1 MDSQAAHSNGSASDE
16 VTLQVPG
23 QDRFLE
29 LVRSVVGRVARISG
43 FSYSGIE
50 DFSLA
55 VDEAAVLLLEKAP
68 TSLNLRISEIG
79 QASKR
84 ITAIV
89 SVHEPGE
96 AWPPSHDLGSD
107 MRWQVLSALCEEV
120 WLVDGDEAGIGLA
133 QRVR

>member
-1 MDSQAAHSNGSASDE
+1 MDSERAKSDSAPGE
-16 VTLQVPG
+16 ITLQVPG
-23 QDRFLE
+23 QDRFLG
-29 LVRSVVGRVARISG
+29 LVRGVVGRAAQISG
-43 FSYSGIE
+43 FTYSGIE

-68 TSLNLRISEIG
+68 ISLSLRICDIG
-79 QASKR
+79 QSSKR
-84 ITAIV
+84 ISAIV

-107 MRWQVLSALCEEV
+107 MRWQVLTALCEEV

-133 QRVR
+133 QSIR